1 MGTGKAEGGAGS
13 PERYI
18 GQDTRQEVANTYQP
32 PYSAICALD
41 IMWPNGKYSVGTGY
55 IFGERTLFTVGH
67 NLFDPTRGGL
77 ATRVGILPGA
87 TCGTAP
93 FGYLVVDSGAL
104 RIFPGWQERGNI
116 TDDFGAIILPQ
127 PLGRR
132 TGWSDLAPFP
142 DIRRGDGIVVSG
154 FPSEGVHNWHEL
166 RMMRATGSILEH
178 FSDFAYHDADATGG
192 QSGSPV
198 WRISDQAPSVLVFG
212 FHKGE
217 LIDQPA
223 NVLMLLNDQHFDWIH
238 RCMAFAEGPRYG
250 RSEADAGEVE
260 PRRHSASPHAGLGP
274 LPDSSPPPEFQGRP
288 VPVDLKSDEKPA
300 PAALS
305 RAAPDD
311 GERSEEFRV
320 PAKGH
325 WAMDLDLRAGDIV
338 KGRIKVALPSGTFT
352 DCDLVFANDDDP
364 AIDHLPMFVSSSGAK
379 DFHSDRFTFA
389 ALTDGRHRLVFRELN
404 GVSAAIVQMKFRVV

>member
-1 MGTGKAEGGAGS
+1 MHTGKSEGEVNS
-13 PERYI
+13 PEKSI

-41 IMWPNGKYSVGTGY
+41 IKWPNGKYSVGTGY

-77 ATRVGILPGA
+77 ATRVGILPA
-87 TCGTAP
+87 VTCGTAP
-93 FGYLVVDSGAL
+93 FGTLVVDSGAL

-116 TDDFGAIILPQ
+116 ADDFGAIILPE

-132 TGWSDLAPFP
+132 TGWSDLAPYP
-142 DIRRGDGIVVSG
+142 EIRRGDGIVVSG

-166 RMMRATGSILEH
+166 RMMRGTGSILEH
-178 FSDFAYHDADATGG
+178 FSDFACHDADATGG

-217 LIDQPA
+217 LIDQPG

-250 RSEADAGEVE
+250 RGEGNLEDVE
-260 PRRHSASPHAGLGP
+260 PRRYAAGPRAGLGP
-274 LPDSSPPPEFQGRP
+274 LPDPSPPTEFQGRP
-288 VPVDLKSDEKPA
+288 VTVDLKSAEKAA
-300 PAALS
+300 PTAGS

-311 GERSEEFRV
+311 GERSADFRV
-320 PAKGH
+320 PAKGR
-325 WAMDLDLRAGDIV
+325 WELDLNLRAGDAV
-338 KGRIKVALPSGTFT
+338 KGRIKVALASGTFT
-352 DCDLVFANDDDP
+352 DCDLAFANDHDP
-364 AIDHLPMFVSSSGAK
+364 AIDHLPMFVSSSGAR
-379 DFHSDRFTFA
+379 DFHSDRFSFA
-389 ALTDGRHRLVFRELN
+389 ATTDGRHSLVFKELN
-404 GVSAAIVQMKFRVV
+404 GVSAAIVQMKFKAG